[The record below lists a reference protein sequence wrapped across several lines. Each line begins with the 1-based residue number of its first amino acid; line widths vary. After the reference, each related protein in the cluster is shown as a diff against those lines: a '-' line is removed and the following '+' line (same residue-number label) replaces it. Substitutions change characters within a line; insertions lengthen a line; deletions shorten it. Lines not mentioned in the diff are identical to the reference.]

1 LEDFCIINKIKSY
14 VFIIENE
21 TENDKKMTSWYD
33 REDMRRSLFDVL
45 AIGDCMLDV
54 FVNIHE
60 ASVSCAL
67 RRDACQLCL
76 PYGEKVPVEG
86 ITKIPG
92 AGNSSNAAVG
102 FARLGFA
109 TAMVSTIGND
119 ETGQM
124 ILTHWR
130 KEGIATHLVVRDKK
144 LETNYSTIL
153 SFQGERTILV
163 YHQPYRY
170 TLPNLPKTKWIYYSS
185 LGKGHERLEKQLLA
199 YLSAHP
205 TTKLTFNPGTHQL
218 RRGIKAIAPVISRSE
233 VFIVNKEEAELLLE
247 TGRISAD
254 ELLDQLHA
262 HGART
267 TVITDG
273 VHGSYATDGSESW
286 HCPMFPGKEVE
297 RTGAGDSFATAF
309 SYARFHGKTIPEA
322 LRYGTA
328 QAWSVVQYVG
338 PQAGLMTE
346 TKLEQVLKKFKRIQ
360 VKRI

>member
-1 LEDFCIINKIKSY
+1 
-14 VFIIENE
+14 
-21 TENDKKMTSWYD
+21 
-33 REDMRRSLFDVL
+33 MRRSLFDVI

-54 FVNIHE
+54 FVSIHE
-60 ASVSCAL
+60 ASVSCQL
-67 RRDACQLCL
+67 KREECLLCL
-76 PYGEKVPVEG
+76 PYGEKIPVEG

-102 FARLGFA
+102 FARLGLA

-144 LETNYSTIL
+144 LETNYSTVL

-170 TLPNLPKTKWIYYSS
+170 SLPDLPETKWIYYSS
-185 LGKGHERLEKQLLA
+185 LGKGHERLEKQLLN
-199 YLSAHP
+199 YLHTYPEAC
-205 TTKLTFNPGTHQL
+205 LTFNPGTHQL
-218 RRGIKAIAPVISRSE
+218 RRGLKEIVPVIARSE
-233 VFIVNKEEAELLLE
+233 VFIVNKEEAELLLG
-247 TGRISAD
+247 TGQMPVGD
-254 ELLDQLHA
+254 LLEKLHLY
-262 HGART
+262 GAQT
-267 TVITDG
+267 TIITDG
-273 VHGSYATDGSESW
+273 VHGSYATDGSEAW

-309 SYARFHGKTIPEA
+309 SYARFHGKPLPDA

-346 TKLEQVLKKFKRIQ
+346 TKLEQTLKKFKLVQ
-360 VKRI
+360 AKRIR